1 MEADGRTGDGRVLSL
16 SVSARSLL
24 DRSGEAR
31 GTVLVLRDVADL
43 AKAEAAR
50 RLSDERYRSFV
61 QNFPGIAFRGD
72 LDLSLEFVHGAV
84 ESITGYPA
92 GQFLSQPNLWREL
105 THPDDRARVQASTD
119 RLRTEPGCTMTR
131 EYRIVRQ
138 DGTTRWLRVS
148 LSNVCDAA
156 GTPVLVQGSAYDV
169 TSERKAM
176 AELAELSQ
184 LRESIID
191 NANVWMMVAD
201 TKMNVLV
208 WNKAAERI
216 SGYTRDEVV
225 GSRAVWSRL
234 YPDPDYREQLK
245 QFGRPQVERGREVAG
260 LETPIVCKNGEKRFV
275 SLTWRP
281 IVSPSGTISA
291 IVILGQDVTE
301 EKRALAYLRESEE
314 KYRTLVERA
323 IDGIVIVQDGVVK
336 YANPT
341 LVNISGRSL
350 TELGSSPF
358 SAFLAPSE
366 IPKVAERYRRRMAG
380 ESVPSSYETTFLRSD
395 GVAVPVELNAGLTTY
410 EGRPADLVLVRD
422 ITDRRRAL
430 EQEARHVE
438 NMSLLS
444 RAALELVE
452 MSPDEDVYRFVGER
466 IKDASGAMLAF
477 VNSYDRT
484 ARTITV
490 RAALG
495 LGPMTEAVIRALGRH
510 PVGMVMPV
518 SAEPYRELLSGQL
531 VEVTGGLH
539 ALSLGTI
546 PQPVCDMIES
556 LLGMGQAF
564 SIGFAWEGELY
575 GNTTFVLRRGQ
586 VMRGPEVVQA
596 LVRQCAIALR
606 RRQVEDTLEQSER
619 SFRALADGTRDGI
632 LVADEAGR
640 WAYVNASAA
649 AALGW
654 PRDELVGRNVSDVLK
669 PEDVATVRERFARWI
684 AGEAIPPSYSLR
696 LVKKDGSEI
705 RARLWAVRTVWNGL
719 PVVMA
724 TVRFGTSVEPNR
736 ERGA

>member
-1 MEADGRTGDGRVLSL
+1 
-16 SVSARSLL
+16 
-24 DRSGEAR
+24 
-31 GTVLVLRDVADL
+31 
-43 AKAEAAR
+43 
-50 RLSDERYRSFV
+50 
-61 QNFPGIAFRGD
+61 
-72 LDLSLEFVHGAV
+72 
-84 ESITGYPA
+84 
-92 GQFLSQPNLWREL
+92 
-105 THPDDRARVQASTD
+105 
-119 RLRTEPGCTMTR
+119 
-131 EYRIVRQ
+131 
-138 DGTTRWLRVS
+138 
-148 LSNVCDAA
+148 
-156 GTPVLVQGSAYDV
+156 
-169 TSERKAM
+169 
-176 AELAELSQ
+176 
-184 LRESIID
+184 
-191 NANVWMMVAD
+191 
-201 TKMNVLV
+201 
-208 WNKAAERI
+208 
-216 SGYTRDEVV
+216 
-225 GSRAVWSRL
+225 
-234 YPDPDYREQLK
+234 
-245 QFGRPQVERGREVAG
+245 
-260 LETPIVCKNGEKRFV
+260 
-275 SLTWRP
+275 
-281 IVSPSGTISA
+281 
-291 IVILGQDVTE
+291 
-301 EKRALAYLRESEE
+301 
-314 KYRTLVERA
+314 
-323 IDGIVIVQDGVVK
+323 
-336 YANPT
+336 
-341 LVNISGRSL
+341 VNISGRSL